1 MDFKTDP
8 MDYFNSNRETII
20 SDFKSVVETESPSS
34 DTGAL
39 LKMAEVLGNLIQ
51 DRIGLMTESIELEST
66 GPALVVNRKPGGV
79 LLVCHYDTVHP
90 SGTLK
95 KYPFSVSGNEIRGPG
110 IYDMKGGIVMSIWS
124 LKFLM
129 ENKSPSPGVTLLITP
144 DEETGSLKS
153 QDAIRDLAKSSKVS
167 VIMEPKLS
175 GNIKKARKGVADFTI
190 HVDGVSAHAGVEPEK
205 GANAIVELSR
215 LVLKAVGLQNIS
227 KGTTINV
234 GKIAGGTATNVVP
247 DSADAFLDIRVWTMD
262 EYERVERELMELR
275 TEDHRTSVKVTGG
288 LNRPPMQPSVL
299 TDRIVSGLLSI
310 ASSIGINMEAVS
322 VGGGSDGN
330 LIAPLGIPVIDGM
343 GLSGG
348 NAHTR
353 KEFADISRLPQEFSF
368 LCRSIRFILES
379 DLR

>member
-1 MDFKTDP
+1 
-8 MDYFNSNRETII
+8 
-20 SDFKSVVETESPSS
+20 
-34 DTGAL
+34 
-39 LKMAEVLGNLIQ
+39 
-51 DRIGLMTESIELEST
+51 
-66 GPALVVNRKPGGV
+66 
-79 LLVCHYDTVHP
+79 
-90 SGTLK
+90 
-95 KYPFSVSGNEIRGPG
+95 
-110 IYDMKGGIVMSIWS
+110 
-124 LKFLM
+124 M
-129 ENKSPSPGVTLLITP
+129 ENMSPSPGVTLLITP

-379 DLR
+379 DL

>member
-1 MDFKTDP
+1 MQFKIDP
-8 MDYFNSNRETII
+8 ADYFELNRETIL
-20 SDFKSVVETESPSS
+20 SDFKSVVEIESPSS
-34 DTGAL
+34 DTDAL
-39 LKMAEVLGNLIQ
+39 RKMADFLRNLVKDRLGLI
-51 DRIGLMTESIELEST
+51 TESIELEST
-66 GPALVVNRKPGGV
+66 GPALVVNRKLGGI

-90 SGTLK
+90 HGTLK
-95 KYPFSVSGNEIRGPG
+95 KYPFSISGNEIRGPG

-129 ENKSPSPGVTLLITP
+129 ENMSSVPDVTVLITP

-153 QDAIRDLAKSSKVS
+153 VGVIRDLAKSSRVS

-215 LVLKAVGLQNIS
+215 LILKAVDLADVK

-234 GKIAGGTATNVVP
+234 GKVVGGTATNVVP

-262 EYERVERELMELR
+262 EFERVQKGLLKLR
-275 TEDHRTSVKVTGG
+275 NVDQRTSVKVTGE
-288 LNRPPMQPSVL
+288 LNRPTMQPSAQ
-299 TDRIVSGLLSI
+299 TERIISDLLSI
-310 ASSIGINMEAVS
+310 AVSLGLSMDAVS

-330 LIAPLGIPVIDGM
+330 LIAPIGIPVIDGM

-368 LCRSIRFILES
+368 LCRSLVSLLIS
-379 DLR
+379 TQ